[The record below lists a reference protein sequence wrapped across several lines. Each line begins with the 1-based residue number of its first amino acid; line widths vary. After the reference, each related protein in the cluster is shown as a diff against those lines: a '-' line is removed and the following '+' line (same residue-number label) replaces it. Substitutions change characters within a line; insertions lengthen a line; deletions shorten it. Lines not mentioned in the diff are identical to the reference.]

1 MEHLDNQYATLSE
14 AMNDLQLQGYTD
26 ELTLL
31 PDGLFNVQRP
41 MDPAEFKIDSYHR
54 FEGPSDPG
62 DLSILYAVSSE
73 ANDLKGLL
81 VGNYGPE
88 GQGLLQRMVQPL
100 KIQQVEGKVKPVQ
113 PAEPG
118 TNVKR

>member
-1 MEHLDNQYATLSE
+1 MTHLDNQYATLSE
-14 AMNDLQLQGYTD
+14 AMTDLQRQGYTD

-31 PDGLFNVQRP
+31 PEGLFNVEMP

-81 VGNYGPE
+81 VGNYDPE
-88 GQGLLQRMVQPL
+88 AQGVLQRMVKPL
-100 KIQQVEGKVKPVQ
+100 EVRQVHGKVKPVR